1 MNNEYFFVKYC
12 ITKLTDY
19 YLEII
24 SQVSLPFTPK
34 GMDMREEGKTIYN
47 RNRNRLWNN
56 KDKEFLDVVDIYIS
70 GYHELLE
77 FFWNRVS
84 YKPLHLDFDEN
95 NEIIHDLSNTNMKEE
110 TIDQMGKPEN
120 ILVESLN
127 KLER

>member
-1 MNNEYFFVKYC
+1 MNNEYFFVKYY

-24 SQVSLPFTPK
+24 SHISFPFAQK

-47 RNRNRLWNN
+47 RNRKRLWNN
-56 KDKEFLDVVDIYIS
+56 KDKEFLEVVDIYIS

-77 FFWNRVS
+77 FYNRVS
-84 YKPLHLDFDEN
+84 YKPLRLDYDED

-110 TIDQMGKPEN
+110 TIDQMSKPEN

-127 KLER
+127 KLEK